1 MKVDKVTEAG
11 FIIKVER
18 KFSVYTTFLD
28 TVLTSEGVIR
38 EGETRT
44 DAILRIAKELE
55 QTAAILRKEAD
66 QFRGQIISDAKSA
79 SADPYPG
86 MDNWRIEK
94 DQKTTQVIDYKQ
106 NEQLEIAIDNATSL
120 EQLDA
125 IKAANPIFP
134 AKMISHFND
143 RREKLTHKP

>member
-55 QTAAILRKEAD
+55 QTAARLRKEAMPHLHQED
-66 QFRGQIISDAKSA
+66 STERVFGPPLSVNHSA
-79 SADPYPG
+79 VS
-86 MDNWRIEK
+86 EK
-94 DQKTTQVIDYKQ
+94 LKEYVIDYKQ
-106 NEQLEIAIDNATSL
+106 TEQLEIAIDNATTL
-120 EQLDA
+120 EELAQ
-125 IKAANPIFP
+125 IKESCVKAGLVGAYM
-134 AKMISHFND
+134 K
-143 RREKLTHKP
+143 KLNQMTTNGLE